1 MTPLTDR
8 AARGFADRLANH
20 AAADGL
26 SPIAGRLFATFLLS
40 DRPQSLDALAAT
52 LGVSKASVSTEARH
66 LFERGIV
73 ERVSVAGDR
82 RDYYEL
88 APDFFA
94 QVIRAR
100 VARWRRIQR
109 LVADMRESSPALPA
123 AVRDRFASIDD
134 IHAAVV
140 PEIEAALERWERTSR
155 AGKSGSKAPPRR
167 RRSA

>member
-1 MTPLTDR
+1 MTLLTDR
-8 AARGFADRLANH
+8 AARGFADRLANA

-26 SPIAGRLFATFLLS
+26 SPIAGRLFAVFLLS
-40 DRPQSLDALAAT
+40 DQPQSLDALAAT

-100 VARWRRIQR
+100 VVRWRRIQR
-109 LVADMRESSPALPA
+109 LVADMRESSTTLSA

-134 IHAAVV
+134 IHDAVV
-140 PEIEAALERWERTSR
+140 PEIEAALDRWERTARS
-155 AGKSGSKAPPRR
+155 GKSSAKTPSRR

>member
-1 MTPLTDR
+1 MTLLTDR
-8 AARGFADRLANH
+8 AARGFADRLANA

-26 SPIAGRLFATFLLS
+26 SPIAGRLFAVFLLS
-40 DRPQSLDALAAT
+40 DQPQSLDALAAT

-82 RDYYEL
+82 RDDYEL
-88 APDFFA
+88 APDFFS
-94 QVIRAR
+94 QGIRAR
-100 VARWRRIQR
+100 VVRWRRIQR
-109 LVADMRESSPALPA
+109 LVADMRESSTTLSA

-134 IHAAVV
+134 IHDTVV
-140 PEIEAALERWERTSR
+140 PEIEAALDRWERTARS
-155 AGKSGSKAPPRR
+155 GKSSAKTPSRR